1 MNKAYVLILLSTI
14 YMTQCVKLIVEYD
27 KQRDLIIHE
36 GKVYLPV
43 QIDKENENSHN
54 SGEGHEEELA
64 TGASFVFYL
73 ICTFRICF

>member
-1 MNKAYVLILLSTI
+1 MNKAYVLILFSTI
-14 YMTQCVKLIVEYD
+14 YITHCVKLLVEYD

-43 QIDKENENSHN
+43 NIDRETEDNHN
-54 SGEGHEEELA
+54 SNEAHEEELA

-73 ICTFRICF
+73 ICTFRNCL